1 MVNKVSPGRPRG
13 SARNRQEQIL
23 KAATKQFAD
32 IGYDKTTIRSV
43 AEAAEV
49 DPKLVM
55 HYFKNKQKLFMASVK
70 VPSEVGAALT
80 ILKLTPRASW
90 GKRMADVIWLA
101 QKSGAF
107 QTLVGIIRASSSE
120 PEAAAMFKEF
130 YLENMLVPMINQL
143 EVDNKELRAIMMSS
157 LMAGFV
163 FTKEIVGVSDFSKA
177 RDKQQKQLFAAMI
190 QTILTTKL

>member
-1 MVNKVSPGRPRG
+1 
-13 SARNRQEQIL
+13 
-23 KAATKQFAD
+23 
-32 IGYDKTTIRSV
+32 
-43 AEAAEV
+43 
-49 DPKLVM
+49 M
-55 HYFKNKQKLFMASVK
+55 HYFGNKQKLFMSTVK
-70 VPSEVGAALT
+70 VPTEVGAALT
-80 ILKLTPRASW
+80 LLKLTPRASW

-130 YLENMLVPMINQL
+130 YLENMLVPMVHQL

-157 LMAGFV
+157 LMSGYV
-163 FTKEIVGVSDFSKA
+163 FTKEIVGVSDLSKA
-177 RDKQQKQLFAAMI
+177 KDKQQKQLFAAML